1 MHELTVI
8 ENVLQISG
16 QVAKEN
22 NLSGIDVINLDVGG
36 MQHLNEEIM
45 QHGFEAAKKD
55 TVAAGAE
62 LKLFWLPIKLRCNS
76 CQQVF
81 GTENGKFYCPVCG
94 SKDTEVE
101 QGMEL
106 NINSIEGE

>member
-16 QVAKEN
+16 QVAEEN
-22 NLSGIDVINLDVGG
+22 SLSRIDVINLDVGG

-45 QHGFEAAKKD
+45 QHGFDAAKKD
-55 TVAAGAE
+55 TVASEAS
-62 LKLFWLPIKLRCNS
+62 LKIFRLPVKLRCNACS
-76 CQQVF
+76 QVF
-81 GTENGKFYCPVCG
+81 GTDTGKFHCPVCG
-94 SKDTEVE
+94 SKDTEVK

-106 NINSIEGE
+106 NIKSIEGE